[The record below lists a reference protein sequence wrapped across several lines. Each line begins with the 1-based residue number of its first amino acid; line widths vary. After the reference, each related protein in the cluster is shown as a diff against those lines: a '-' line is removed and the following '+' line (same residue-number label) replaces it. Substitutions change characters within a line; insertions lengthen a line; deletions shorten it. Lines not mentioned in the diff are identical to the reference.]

1 MPNVTLSFDDDL
13 LKKGR
18 KHAQKRGKSLNAL
31 IRELL
36 SKEVNR
42 KDDKWTDHW
51 FSLMD
56 KANANSRGKKWSR
69 EDIYES

>member
-1 MPNVTLSFDDDL
+1 MPNLTLSFDENF

-18 KHAQKRGKSLNAL
+18 KHAQRQGKSLNAL

-36 SKEVNR
+36 SKEIEQ
-42 KDDKWTDHW
+42 KDAVWLDRC

-56 KANANSRGKKWSR
+56 KANANSKGMKWSR
-69 EDIYES
+69 EDIYEK

>member
-1 MPNVTLSFDDDL
+1 MPNLTLSFDKNF

-18 KHAQKRGKSLNAL
+18 KYAQRQGKSLNAL

-36 SKEVNR
+36 SREIEQ
-42 KDDKWTDHW
+42 KDAAWLDHC

-56 KANANSRGKKWSR
+56 KAHANSKGKKWSR
-69 EDIYES
+69 EDIYKK